1 MSSLDSSTK
10 RGKYGFDLD
19 INSYSIEDML
29 EIYKIPKNQKGNV
42 TDDYV
47 KNMTKEIVQ
56 QYKDYN
62 ASGIGGDMPFSENY
76 SEDDEYVTFFNEV
89 QKRIL
94 QYLHSGVS
102 FINDS
107 NLSSSSGKTVENQ
120 LIQKFSPSSII
131 SDPYKLVMMP
141 KEDVRVQNI
150 NPNLIATPSIVHEYA
165 KGVINPLERRT
176 IKRIISIDTL
186 FRNDHGSTT
195 SADYIWNLPTP
206 INNVLSMKLVSMEF
220 PNIIKMFSSS
230 RKNSIFTVHLY
241 NVPQR
246 YSIGVNTF
254 KTIFVNHTETIIIPD
269 GFYVSGDFEVIMSN
283 YFLNAIAPTRATIV
297 ADLSSDNITY
307 MPRAAPNTTPLPGQ
321 LIYEDIDESEIED
334 PSVIRKL
341 NFNGLKFLVLE
352 VNSLSSKTIIRTR
365 EKSDSVPAY
374 SASETEPNYRA
385 FDGSYATNYNY
396 SPNFSFKLDFNVQ
409 EDKSFTEYYKEGGIF
424 MRHVTYETRTINGQT
439 VQVRVDPS
447 PNGNECAN
455 ASHERTHMTS
465 KTLQCFRPKLDP
477 HTGKIMRT
485 NTKMRPLYKNAGWA
499 MGFYKDI
506 YDVKTGMAFLTRL
519 DPYAT
524 YTPVK
529 YNLYVESESSYG
541 SSVSQYFFLELDDYN
556 RNFTTNTIIA
566 ETGGGTHLGNNI
578 IARIPINAPA
588 LNINYSNPSDLI
600 FKQRDYFGPVKI
612 EKLHLRLVDRYGET
626 LDIQNNDY
634 SVAIELITTY

>member
-1 MSSLDSSTK
+1 MSTQDSGTK

-19 INSYSIEDML
+19 INSYSIEDLL
-29 EIYKIPKNQKGNV
+29 EIYKIPKHQKGNV
-42 TDDYV
+42 TEDYI
-47 KNMTKEIVQ
+47 KNMTKEIIQ
-56 QYKDYN
+56 QYKNYN
-62 ASGIGGDMPFSENY
+62 ATSIGGDMPFSENY
-76 SEDDEYVTFFNEV
+76 SEDDEYVMFFNEA

-107 NLSSSSGKTVENQ
+107 NLSSASGKTAENR

-131 SDPYKLVMMP
+131 SDGDKLVMMP

-150 NPNLIATPSIVHEYA
+150 NPNLIATPSIIHEYA

-176 IKRIISIDTL
+176 IKRIVSIDTL
-186 FRNDHGSTT
+186 FRTDHGITS

-206 INNVLSMKLVSMEF
+206 INNVLSMKIVSMEF

-230 RKNSIFTVHLY
+230 RKNNIFTVHLY

-246 YSIGVNTF
+246 YTEGGTA
-254 KTIFVNHTETIIIPD
+254 KTVFINHTETIIVPD
-269 GFYVSGDFEVIMSN
+269 GFYVSSEFEVIMSN
-283 YFLNAIAPTRATIV
+283 YFINALAPIKGTVV

-307 MPRAAPNTTPLPGQ
+307 MPRAATIETAAPGQ
-321 LIYEDIDESEIED
+321 LIYTDASTNQL
-334 PSVIRKL
+334 V
-341 NFNGLKFLVLE
+341 FNGLKFLVLE
-352 VNSLSSKTIIRTR
+352 VSDLSSKTIIRSR
-365 EKSDSVPAY
+365 ELTDKIPPIPTSLTDPS
-374 SASETEPNYRA
+374 YRA
-385 FDGSYATNYNY
+385 FSGSYVTNYNY
-396 SPNFSFKLDFNVQ
+396 SPNFWFKLDYNVQ
-409 EDKSFTEYYKEGGIF
+409 EDKSFTDYYKEGGVF
-424 MRHVTYETRTINGQT
+424 VRNVTYETQTINGQP
-439 VQVRVDPS
+439 VQVMVDPA
-447 PNGNECAN
+447 PNGNECAT
-455 ASHERTHMTS
+455 ASTARTHMTS

-477 HTGKIMRT
+477 HTGKVMRT

-506 YDVKTGMAFLTRL
+506 YEVKTGVAFQTRL
-519 DPYAT
+519 DSNAT
-524 YTPVK
+524 YSPVT
-529 YNLYVESESSYG
+529 YNLYAESESSYG

-578 IARIPINAPA
+578 IARIPITAPA
-588 LNINYSNPSDLI
+588 LNINHTSPSDLI